1 MTDEELAYI
10 MEFLWQRGVDK
21 ERVKKAIDI
30 WYRIK
35 EETK

>member
-21 ERVKKAIDI
+21 RRIKKAVDI
-30 WYRIK
+30 WWQIK
-35 EETK
+35 EKK